1 MKTNTRRFTQSLHA
15 TTTRSAL
22 FTSIA
27 SLLALHAGLGAEA
40 VFSSSAITNNADS
53 GVGALKSY
61 TALANIL
68 GGNVVVNGQT
78 FFGAGGSGTGW
89 TLNAAGNNFTGFTP
103 GGVSGTIAGLFNE
116 FQYGGT
122 PVTNP
127 VTFDV
132 SGLTIGQTYVATFY
146 NAAFGGAGGRVTT
159 VS

>member
-1 MKTNTRRFTQSLHA
+1 M
-15 TTTRSAL
+15 
-22 FTSIA
+22 
-27 SLLALHAGLGAEA
+27 
-40 VFSSSAITNNADS
+40 
-53 GVGALKSY
+53 
-61 TALANIL
+61 
-68 GGNVVVNGQT
+68 
-78 FFGAGGSGTGW
+78 
-89 TLNAAGNNFTGFTP
+89 
-103 GGVSGTIAGLFNE
+103 SGTIAGLFNE